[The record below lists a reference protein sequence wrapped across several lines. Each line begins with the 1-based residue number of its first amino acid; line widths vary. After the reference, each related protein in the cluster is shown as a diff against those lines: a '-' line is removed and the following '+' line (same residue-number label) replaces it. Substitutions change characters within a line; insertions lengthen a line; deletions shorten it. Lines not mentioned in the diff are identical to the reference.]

1 MRRQMRSLNYESMKC
16 AHRRWLSV
24 LIGMGGLWTSPQA
37 WAGWN
42 DDLAALDAQIQSVTG
57 PMTTHDN
64 AVNVLPGVT
73 TALLEQKRQI
83 LVDAGF
89 TWFASATTDGYSYT
103 NFYSFTDTPG
113 ETTTA
118 LRIDETTSA
127 QTLYRRGYPNEPA
140 QRLGAWWS
148 GSYLSTAATRDELA
162 VLASWGSPLTG
173 IYVIEVPVGT
183 RMVSGKASPMQS
195 GDEYRAGGTTQYW
208 LNTRNNDWLVYA
220 LYAPDYYASYV
231 LGGVGAQKL
240 GRNVIDGLE
249 EPLRTRMTSGGRGA
263 ESRFWLSTTA
273 GQIDYLPDLGT
284 EVRAH
289 NKGLLLGGDWALS
302 ERFLVGLMVG
312 RSLFD
317 QRMTASGVTSDLA
330 GNFGGVYA
338 SYRPTGPTWLP
349 WQVSGAVLY
358 GQVKYH
364 NQVPGY
370 LHRGLVQDYSG
381 HMVAASVALDAPFE
395 LGCGWRLTPQVQ
407 LAGTT
412 LSQDDFNDK
421 LGAAISLERGRACWA
436 RVGAEL
442 EKALLRQAN
451 QRLSLYVRGAA
462 QNEFTG
468 GARVEIS
475 GESVEA
481 GHAKPIYRF
490 DAGLRYAWAER
501 LALQLGAARI
511 EGAEQGY
518 QGDATLTVG
527 W

>member
-89 TWFASATTDGYSYT
+89 TWFAPATTGGYSYSS
-103 NFYSFTDTPG
+103 FYSFTGTPG

-118 LRIDETTSA
+118 LRIDETTSV

-148 GSYLSTAATRDELA
+148 GRYLSTAATRDELA

-173 IYVIEVPVGT
+173 IYVIEVPTGT

-195 GDEYRAGGTTQYW
+195 GDEYRAGGATQYW

-240 GRNVIDGLE
+240 GRNVIDGLA
-249 EPLRTRMTSGGRGA
+249 EPLRTRLASGGRGA
-263 ESRFWLSTTA
+263 ESRFWL
-273 GQIDYLPDLGT
+273 
-284 EVRAH
+284 RAYPE
-289 NKGLLLGGDWALS
+289 NKVNEEA
-302 ERFLVGLMVG
+302 
-312 RSLFD
+312 
-317 QRMTASGVTSDLA
+317 AA
-330 GNFGGVYA
+330 
-338 SYRPTGPTWLP
+338 
-349 WQVSGAVLY
+349 VSV
-358 GQVKYH
+358 
-364 NQVPGY
+364 
-370 LHRGLVQDYSG
+370 
-381 HMVAASVALDAPFE
+381 
-395 LGCGWRLTPQVQ
+395 
-407 LAGTT
+407 
-412 LSQDDFNDK
+412 
-421 LGAAISLERGRACWA
+421 
-436 RVGAEL
+436 
-442 EKALLRQAN
+442 
-451 QRLSLYVRGAA
+451 
-462 QNEFTG
+462 
-468 GARVEIS
+468 
-475 GESVEA
+475 
-481 GHAKPIYRF
+481 
-490 DAGLRYAWAER
+490 
-501 LALQLGAARI
+501 
-511 EGAEQGY
+511 
-518 QGDATLTVG
+518 
-527 W
+527 

>member
-1 MRRQMRSLNYESMKC
+1 MKPV
-16 AHRRWLSV
+16 HRRWPRALFG
-24 LIGMGGLWTSPQA
+24 IGLACLPASS

-42 DDLAALDAQIQSVTG
+42 EDLAALDAQIQSVTG
-57 PMTTHDN
+57 AMTMQGN
-64 AVNVLPGVT
+64 AVNVIPGVT
-73 TALLEQKRQI
+73 SALLEQKRQI

-89 TWFASATTDGYSYT
+89 TWFAPAASGGGYSYS

-118 LRIDETTSA
+118 LRIEETTSV

-148 GSYLSTAATRDELA
+148 GRYFSTEAARDEQA
-162 VLASWGSPLTG
+162 VLAAWGSPLTG
-173 IYVIEVPVGT
+173 IYVIEVPAGT

-195 GDEYRAGGTTQYW
+195 GDEYRAGGTNQYW

-240 GRNVIDGLE
+240 ERNVIDGLA
-249 EPLRTRMTSGGRGA
+249 EPLRTRLATGGRGA
-263 ESRFWLSTTA
+263 ESRFWLSSTA

-284 EVRAH
+284 KVRAH
-289 NKGLLLGGDWALS
+289 SKGLLLGGDWAIS
-302 ERFLVGLMVG
+302 ERCLVGLLVG

-317 QRMTASGVTSDLA
+317 QRVTASGVTSDLA

-338 SYRPTGPTWLP
+338 SYRPAGPDWLP

-358 GQVKYH
+358 GQVKWH

-370 LHRGLVQDYSG
+370 LDRGLVQDYSG
-381 HMVAASVALDAPFE
+381 HMVAASVAVDAPFE
-395 LGCGWRLTPQVQ
+395 LGRGWRLTPQVQ

-421 LGAAISLERGRACWA
+421 LGATISLERGRACWA
-436 RVGAEL
+436 RAGAEL
-442 EKALLRQAN
+442 EKALLRQVN

-462 QNEFTG
+462 QHEFTG
-468 GARVEIS
+468 GARVAIS

-481 GHAKPIYRF
+481 GHAEPIYRF
-490 DAGLRYAWAER
+490 DVGLRYAWAER
-501 LALQLGAARI
+501 FALQVGAARI
-511 EGAEQGY
+511 EGAEEGY

>member
-1 MRRQMRSLNYESMKC
+1 
-16 AHRRWLSV
+16 
-24 LIGMGGLWTSPQA
+24 MGGLWTSPQA

-118 LRIDETTSA
+118 LRIDETTSV

-173 IYVIEVPVGT
+173 IYVIQVPVGT

-240 GRNVIDGLE
+240 GRNVIDGLA
-249 EPLRTRMTSGGRGA
+249 EPLRTRLASGGHGA
-263 ESRFWLSTTA
+263 ESRFWL
-273 GQIDYLPDLGT
+273 
-284 EVRAH
+284 RAYPE
-289 NKGLLLGGDWALS
+289 NKVNEEA
-302 ERFLVGLMVG
+302 
-312 RSLFD
+312 
-317 QRMTASGVTSDLA
+317 AA
-330 GNFGGVYA
+330 
-338 SYRPTGPTWLP
+338 
-349 WQVSGAVLY
+349 VSA
-358 GQVKYH
+358 
-364 NQVPGY
+364 
-370 LHRGLVQDYSG
+370 
-381 HMVAASVALDAPFE
+381 
-395 LGCGWRLTPQVQ
+395 
-407 LAGTT
+407 
-412 LSQDDFNDK
+412 
-421 LGAAISLERGRACWA
+421 
-436 RVGAEL
+436 
-442 EKALLRQAN
+442 
-451 QRLSLYVRGAA
+451 
-462 QNEFTG
+462 
-468 GARVEIS
+468 
-475 GESVEA
+475 
-481 GHAKPIYRF
+481 
-490 DAGLRYAWAER
+490 
-501 LALQLGAARI
+501 
-511 EGAEQGY
+511 
-518 QGDATLTVG
+518 
-527 W
+527 